1 MTNSADSA
9 IILFAHGARDPQ
21 WAEPFQRIREQ
32 VKALRPGVPVALAFL
47 ELMEPGLAECVASLA
62 AQGTRHMTLVPLF
75 MAQGGHLKK
84 DLPRIVQAL
93 QVDHPGVSI
102 TVTPAIGESAMLL
115 AAIAAWV
122 VQQAP

>member
-1 MTNSADSA
+1 MTASNSSA
-9 IILFAHGARDPQ
+9 IVLFAHGARDPQ

-32 VKALRPGVPVALAFL
+32 VKVLRHGVPVELAFL

-62 AQGTRHMTLVPLF
+62 ARGTRHITLVPLF

-93 QVDHPGVSI
+93 QADHPGLSI
-102 TVTPAIGESAMLL
+102 VVTPAIGESAMLL

-122 VQQAP
+122 VQQTP